1 MKKQGAV
8 LAIFSIL
15 FVCSTSQANITNVA
29 YWAEAGGAFVCTPWS
44 VDANAPELTLPMI
57 YGDYGTNSP
66 AVGTP
71 GHLILNVL
79 TDSPDDP
86 TLKISNSIENDSTF
100 AWTQFTVN
108 LYMGVQFTVTNTTL
122 GGPAGWSLASP
133 STQTATFNGT
143 QWEATV
149 LYQGGPAIPNDNIS
163 TIDFGYWV
171 KFNGQ
176 PSYAITQE
184 MIPVPEPSTLGLVG
198 VSLLLL
204 GQLARRRRGD

>member
-1 MKKQGAV
+1 MKRILVVAV
-8 LAIFSIL
+8 AVGLACCSI
-15 FVCSTSQANITNVA
+15 SNASITNVNYA
-29 YWAEAGGAFVCTPWS
+29 SDGDGVFACTPWS
-44 VDANAPELTLPMI
+44 FDTNATELTLPMI

-79 TDSPDDP
+79 TTSPEDP

-108 LYMGVQFTVTNTTL
+108 LYMAVQFTVTNTTL
-122 GGPAGWSLASP
+122 SGPAGWSLAGP

-149 LYQGGPAIPNDNIS
+149 LYQGSPAIQNDNVS

-184 MIPVPEPSTLGLVG
+184 MIPVPEPATYAMVALGAIA
-198 VSLLLL
+198 LL
-204 GQLARRRRGD
+204 GSRRLRRRS